1 MAFYG
6 VKKRIPWIFNI
17 TQILSYLMLSTW
29 ARCSVVCWGIVE
41 NQVLREKSYDMQ
53 VCVCVTIITIIIG
66 ISAMNL
72 VNRVFKNQQGIDSK
86 SLRTG
91 NMKIIWGSGMTVH
104 DGIKAGKCKEFKEIE
119 GERCAWTMMSKGWDI
134 QEETGE
140 VDGANPCRALKI
152 MVKTL
157 LWPRSWLEI
166 FMSNVKPLHVLGCRR
181 ELDFC
186 F

>member
-1 MAFYG
+1 M
-6 VKKRIPWIFNI
+6 
-17 TQILSYLMLSTW
+17 
-29 ARCSVVCWGIVE
+29 
-41 NQVLREKSYDMQ
+41 
-53 VCVCVTIITIIIG
+53 
-66 ISAMNL
+66 
-72 VNRVFKNQQGIDSK
+72 
-86 SLRTG
+86 
-91 NMKIIWGSGMTVH
+91 
-104 DGIKAGKCKEFKEIE
+104 FKEIE
-119 GERCAWTMMSKGWDI
+119 GEQCAWTMMSKEWDI

-166 FMSNVKPLHVLGCRR
+166 FMNNVKPLHVLGCRR